1 MKNLRSIGG
10 LVLGLALFF
19 ISIELLGDAF
29 KLFGKEKANEFLSAA
44 KNPFVG
50 LFIGILATTLAQSSS
65 TITSSTVILVGT
77 GAIPA
82 AVAHPIVMGANIG
95 TTVTN
100 TIVSLAHIGDR
111 EEFKRAIGGATVHDF
126 FNIIVVAVLFPLEM
140 LTGYMDKI
148 SHVCAKAFQSFG
160 GRELTSPLKEY
171 FTGPISDFMIAQVDA
186 RMPASIKTWAV
197 LIIAAAFLFFGLR
210 ILVMSLKAL
219 ALDQAD
225 NAIEKYIF
233 KASWASLI
241 FGIFI
246 TILVQSSSV
255 TTSLAVPFV
264 ATGAL
269 SVAQIFPYI
278 CGANIGTT
286 CTALLT
292 AFYLVSTGADM
303 PDAEKLAV
311 LVVALGHFFFNL
323 TGVLIVFP
331 IKLLR
336 NIPVWLAERFGEIA
350 SRYRILA
357 IVYTLV
363 LFYAVPLGVI
373 MIGRLF

>member
-1 MKNLRSIGG
+1 MKHLRSIGG

-19 ISIELLGDAF
+19 VSIELLGDALKIF
-29 KLFGKEKANEFLSAA
+29 DKAKVDEFLSPA

-65 TITSSTVILVGT
+65 TVTASTVALVGAGT
-77 GAIPA
+77 IPV

-126 FNIIVVAVLFPLEM
+126 FNIIVVAILFPLEL
-140 LTGYMDKI
+140 LTGFMDRI
-148 SHVCAKAFQSFG
+148 SEVFAKTFQSVG
-160 GRELTSPLKEY
+160 GLDLASPLKDY
-171 FTGPISDFMIAQVDA
+171 FTDPVSKLLSAGIGKLGFAGAERWI
-186 RMPASIKTWAV
+186 V
-197 LIIAAAFLFFGLR
+197 LILAAAFLFFGLR
-210 ILVMSLKAL
+210 ILVRSLKAL

-233 KASWASLI
+233 KASWASLV
-241 FGIFI
+241 FGVGI
-246 TILVQSSSV
+246 TILAQSSSV

-286 CTALLT
+286 FTALL
-292 AFYLVSTGADM
+292 AA
-303 PDAEKLAV
+303 LASGKIDG
-311 LVVALGHFFFNL
+311 LVVALGHFFFNV

-331 IKLLR
+331 IKPVR

-350 SRYRILA
+350 SRYRMLA
-357 IVYTLV
+357 IVYTLA
-363 LFYAVPLGVI
+363 LFYAVPLAVI